1 MNKRISRKT
10 QCLLAV
16 IPYLGFFL
24 VFFMGAYQ
32 ISKRKNRLYAV
43 LFYLLSLIPIAVF
56 LVIAVLAL
64 RFLDPAPGERR
75 PCRGTF
81 ADRHVCHH
89 AVPCICGARDRI
101 LYDQTIDKRGGT
113 AVKII
118 EGEQADC
125 LRSRFI
131 DAFIR

>member
-75 PCRGTF
+75 PRCGAL

-89 AVPCICGARDRI
+89 AVPCICGARD
-101 LYDQTIDKRGGT
+101 
-113 AVKII
+113 
-118 EGEQADC
+118 
-125 LRSRFI
+125 
-131 DAFIR
+131 

>member
-56 LVIAVLAL
+56 LVIGVLAL
-64 RFLDPAPGERR
+64 RFWILPLENVALVVALSLIVMFVIML
-75 PCRGTF
+75 CLAF
-81 ADRHVCHH
+81 AVLGIEFCM
-89 AVPCICGARDRI
+89 I
-101 LYDQTIDKRGGT
+101 KRFT
-113 AVKII
+113 K
-118 EGEQADC
+118 EEE
-125 LRSRFI
+125 LL
-131 DAFIR
+131 

>member
-10 QCLLAV
+10 QSLLVV

-64 RFLDPAPGERR
+64 RFLVLPLENVALVVALSLIVMFVIML
-75 PCRGTF
+75 CLAF
-81 ADRHVCHH
+81 AVLGIEFCM
-89 AVPCICGARDRI
+89 I
-101 LYDQTIDKRGGT
+101 KRLT
-113 AVKII
+113 K
-118 EGEQADC
+118 EEE
-125 LRSRFI
+125 LL
-131 DAFIR
+131 